1 MPLVHKNQ
9 GQSLPD
15 AIHPSHPADTSTWG
29 DPLANLPNGN
39 RELAEVEMRDEDDDD
54 NLYADAREQV
64 PLNEDGCSGMD
75 INVNFTGWG
84 GEQDSS
90 PQPEVGLMVNT
101 IVHEGGAT

>member
-39 RELAEVEMRDEDDDD
+39 RELAGVEMRDEDDDD
-54 NLYADAREQV
+54 NLYADARAQV
-64 PLNEDGCSGMD
+64 PLKEDGWSAM
-75 INVNFTGWG
+75 T
-84 GEQDSS
+84 E
-90 PQPEVGLMVNT
+90 T
-101 IVHEGGAT
+101 A